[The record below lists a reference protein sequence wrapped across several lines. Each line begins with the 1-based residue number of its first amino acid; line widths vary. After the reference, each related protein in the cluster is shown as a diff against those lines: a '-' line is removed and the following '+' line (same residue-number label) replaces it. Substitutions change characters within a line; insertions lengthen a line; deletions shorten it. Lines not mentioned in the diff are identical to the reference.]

1 MTTFETICSIWKS
14 QPLSEKLAGIA
25 VAIGFPL
32 FLLALAVIT
41 P

>member
-1 MTTFETICSIWKS
+1 MTALETIRAIWKS

>member
-1 MTTFETICSIWKS
+1 MTTFQTIRALWNA
-14 QPLSEKLAGIA
+14 QPTSEKLVGIA

-32 FLLALAVIT
+32 LLLALAVIT